1 MKKKV
6 IIIAA
11 AFLCAV
17 GAVLFAVSHKTDLGY
32 NDWFVI
38 GSTEKEITDRYGSF
52 DKEYGKTKGYY
63 IGDDDSAVMPSHQPM
78 YYWITFDDSG
88 KAKSVEKQTAPGG

>member
-6 IIIAA
+6 TIIAA
-11 AFLCAV
+11 VLMCAV
-17 GAVLFAVSHKTDLGY
+17 GAVLFLVSHKTDLGY

-52 DKEYGKTKGYY
+52 DKEYGKTKGYC
-63 IGDDDSAVMPSHQPM
+63 IGKDDSAVMPSHQPM

-88 KAKSVEKQTAPGG
+88 KAKSVEKETAPGG

>member
-1 MKKKV
+1 MNKKFF
-6 IIIAA
+6 IIAA
-11 AFLCAV
+11 AVVCAV
-17 GAVLFAVSHKTDLGY
+17 GAVLFAVSHKTDLRY

-52 DKEYGKTKGYY
+52 DKEYGRKKGYY
-63 IGDDDSAVMPSHQPM
+63 VGDDDAAVMPSHQPM

-88 KAKSVEKQTAPGG
+88 LAKAVEKQTNPGG